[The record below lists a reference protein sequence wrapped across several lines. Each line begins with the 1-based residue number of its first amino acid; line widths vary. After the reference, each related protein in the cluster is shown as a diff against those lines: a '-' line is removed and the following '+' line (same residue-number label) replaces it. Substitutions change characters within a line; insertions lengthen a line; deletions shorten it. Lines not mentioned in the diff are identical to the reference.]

1 VIPARVDASAKAG
14 LLDLIGEATGQ
25 GWSVRDAC
33 RVLELN
39 ELRYYRWAGRAGHD
53 GSGLADKSPGG
64 SPVHGLLPKEEAA
77 ILDLFDQWAETDRS
91 HRKLAHRGS
100 YTGLVWVSPST
111 VRRVL
116 FLHDKRFRPLPRP
129 SRSVRKPFP
138 DWVEYR
144 PRQLWVY
151 DTTHFTRCG
160 MNVTVVEDLVSRKW
174 LSTHVS
180 AEETSTQVEL
190 AFTAALE
197 AEGLWE
203 EAIVRGEAGRV
214 DLSGADDTRL
224 PILLAVSDNGPQ
236 MRSGST
242 REFLAMCAIAQ
253 HFGRPGVPQDQG
265 WIESLFG
272 HVKREQPHLLV
283 ITDAATLRHELAEVR
298 SFYNGVRLHES
309 IGYVTPNDQHEG
321 RGPAIRKQRQDG
333 LERARQARLAWHR
346 QNRHTQPDPDP
357 RNVG

>member
-1 VIPARVDASAKAG
+1 MIPVRVDAAAKAG
-14 LLDLIGEATGQ
+14 LLDLIGEATAQ

-39 ELRYYRWAGRAGHD
+39 ELRYYRWVARAEHD
-53 GSGLADKSPGG
+53 WSGLADKPPGG
-64 SPVHGLLPKEEAA
+64 SPSHGLLPVEEAA
-77 ILDLFDQWAETDRS
+77 ILDLFDLWAETDRS

-100 YTGLVWVSPST
+100 YTGVVWVSPST

-180 AEETSTQVEL
+180 AEETSTQIEL
-190 AFTAALE
+190 AFTTALE
-197 AEGLWE
+197 TEGLWD
-203 EAIVRGEAGRV
+203 EAIARGETGPV
-214 DLSGADDTRL
+214 DLSGADDERL

-272 HVKREQPHLLV
+272 HVKREHPHLLA
-283 ITDAATLRHELAEVR
+283 ITDPVTLRAELADVR

-309 IGYVTPNDQHEG
+309 TGYVTPNDEHEG
-321 RGPAIRKQRQDG
+321 RGPDIRKARQDG

-346 QNRHTQPDPDP
+346 NNRHTQPDPDP
-357 RNVG
+357 DDVG